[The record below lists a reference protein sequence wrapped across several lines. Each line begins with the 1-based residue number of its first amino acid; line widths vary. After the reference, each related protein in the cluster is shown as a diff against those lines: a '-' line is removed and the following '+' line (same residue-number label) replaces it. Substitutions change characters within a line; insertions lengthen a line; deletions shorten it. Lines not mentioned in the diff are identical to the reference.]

1 MLNNTGRSIYP
12 YEVLKNIVDRREC
25 QVLNKLLQ

>member
-12 YEVLKNIVDRREC
+12 YEVLENIIARREC
-25 QVLNKLLQ
+25 QTLNKLLQ